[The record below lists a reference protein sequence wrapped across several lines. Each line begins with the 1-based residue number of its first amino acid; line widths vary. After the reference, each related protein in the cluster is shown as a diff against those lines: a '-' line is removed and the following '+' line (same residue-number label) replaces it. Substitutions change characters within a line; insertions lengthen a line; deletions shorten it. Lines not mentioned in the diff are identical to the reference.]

1 MLEVASR
8 RASLATLHGRYGTNA
23 MLLDVTSRG
32 VDPWVRFSPFYPHG
46 QIPVPFSPG
55 VWSQSV
61 EGVWQ
66 GLKVFAGADV
76 DPTKF
81 AVTTMRGIKRSA
93 REWGAVL
100 GHREGVHGER
110 LLPYAEARLAIYLPS
125 YRWVLDHCLSE
136 QLSTLR
142 DMLSAHTVVLL
153 DYETNGDVRDLARPL
168 AHAWLIKHYLEGTW
182 PA

>member
-8 RASLATLHGRYGTNA
+8 RASLATLHGRYGANA

-46 QIPVPFSPG
+46 QIPVPFSPD

-66 GLKVFAGADV
+66 GLKVFTGADV

-93 REWGAVL
+93 RQWGAVL
-100 GHREGVHGER
+100 GHREGVQGER
-110 LLPYAEARLAIYLPS
+110 LLPYAEARLAIYVPS
-125 YRWVLDHCLSE
+125 YRWVLDHRLSE

-142 DMLSAHTVVLL
+142 DMLSEYTVVLL

-168 AHAWLIKHYLEGTW
+168 SHAWLIKHYLEGTW